1 MLTITA
7 DDTASALPFDA
18 LIPALREGFR
28 RGAHTPDR
36 HSHSLDEASGASLLL
51 MPSWSDGA
59 YLGVKLV
66 TIFPGNNAHGRPAL
80 SSAYI
85 LSSATTGEHL
95 AVLDGDELTRR
106 RTTATSALAA
116 SYLAR
121 PDSHVLLVVGAGHI
135 GGMVPAAYRGRFDLR
150 TVLVHDTD
158 PAAAQRLVI
167 RLRADG
173 LAADVVTDLA
183 AAAGRADIITCA
195 TLATTPVIH
204 GAWLRPGTHLDLIGS
219 FRPQMREADD
229 DCLRLS
235 TVYIDTPTALAE
247 SGDLVQPVTAG
258 TFDPATIAGT
268 LSQLCREEVPGRRDP
283 DQITLFKAVGSG
295 LADLAAAEHVLR
307 SVVRSAA

>member
-7 DDTASALPFDA
+7 DDTARALTFDA

-36 HSHSLDEASGASLLL
+36 HTHSLDENSGASLLL
-51 MPSWSDGA
+51 MPSWSDGG

-66 TIFPGNNAHGRPAL
+66 TIFPGNNALGRPAL

-116 SYLAR
+116 TYLAR
-121 PDSHVLLVVGAGHI
+121 PDSEVLLVVGAGHI
-135 GGMVPAAYRGRFDLR
+135 GGMLPAAYRSRFDLH

-158 PAAAQRLVI
+158 PAAAQRLADT
-167 RLRADG
+167 LRANG
-173 LAADVVTDLA
+173 LGTEVVTDLA
-183 AAAGRADIITCA
+183 AATARADIISCA
-195 TLATTPVIH
+195 TLATTPIIR
-204 GAWLRPGTHLDLIGS
+204 GEWLRPGTHLDLIGS
-219 FRPQMREADD
+219 FRPHMREADD

-247 SGDLVQPVTAG
+247 SGDLVQPVSAG
-258 TFDPATIAGT
+258 AFDPATIAGT
-268 LSQLCREEVPGRRDP
+268 LSQLCRDEVAGRRDP
-283 DQITLFKAVGSG
+283 DQITVFKAVGSG

-307 SVVRSAA
+307 TNAAA